1 MFKNPTLDLSTAV
14 SATPAVVAAT
24 MPAVSSG
31 LRSIQPASASTR
43 GVTASSSGVSA
54 PCTDAPSA
62 WLTRSVAASSAA
74 CFPANSSAYRAASPT
89 W

>member
-1 MFKNPTLDLSTAV
+1 MGMAPVTTAV
-14 SATPAVVAAT
+14 SATI
-24 MPAVSSG
+24 AVSAAVAPAETPG
-31 LRSIQPASASTR
+31 NFSITQARASAS
-43 GVTASSSGVSA
+43 GVRICTSGVSA

-74 CFPANSSAYRAASPT
+74 CLPANASAYRAASPT